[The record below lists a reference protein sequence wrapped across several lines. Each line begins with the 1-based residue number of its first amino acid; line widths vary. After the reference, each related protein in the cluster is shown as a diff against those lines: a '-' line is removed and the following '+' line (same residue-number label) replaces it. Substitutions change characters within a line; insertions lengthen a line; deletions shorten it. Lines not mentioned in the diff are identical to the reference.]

1 MKRTIAALLVALT
14 LAGCSAQTST
24 TGAAAAPESFTFSG
38 SGMQN
43 TSPFTLAGGNYSVAW
58 TATPH
63 SSVGCYHGV
72 SLARTDGGF
81 GAPLLVNAMPKTSA
95 AVSGTTNAYNVKA
108 GEFFFQV
115 SSGCDWTIAIAK
127 P

>member
-1 MKRTIAALLVALT
+1 MKRTVAALLVALT
-14 LAGCSAQTST
+14 LAACSSAPST
-24 TGAAAAPESFTFSG
+24 HGAAAAPESFTFSG
-38 SGMQN
+38 SDMQN
-43 TSPFTLAGGNYSVAW
+43 TSAFALAGGSYSVAW

-81 GAPLLVNAMPKTSA
+81 GVPLLVNAMPKS

-108 GEFFFQV
+108 GEFFFEI
-115 SSGCDWTIAIAK
+115 SSGCDWTIAISK

>member
-1 MKRTIAALLVALT
+1 VKRTVAALLVALT

-24 TGAAAAPESFTFSG
+24 PGPAAAPESFTFSG

-43 TSPFTLAGGNYSVAW
+43 TSAFTLAGGSYSVAW

-81 GAPLLVNAMPKTSA
+81 GVPMLVNALPKA